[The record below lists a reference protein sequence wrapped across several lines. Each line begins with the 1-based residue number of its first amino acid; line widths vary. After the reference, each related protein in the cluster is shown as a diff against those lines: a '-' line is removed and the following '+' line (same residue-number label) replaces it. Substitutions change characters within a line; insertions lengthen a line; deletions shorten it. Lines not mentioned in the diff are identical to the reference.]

1 MANQVQTSPP
11 GDPETSSLT
20 GLVKGIVNDVG
31 DLIKQQLR
39 FAQAEVKKD
48 LRQTGE
54 ASRLLGIGVGVALL
68 GLVVLVFMPV
78 HLLHWLTSP
87 PGTDPATLPL
97 WSCYGIVGLFIL
109 AVGGSLA
116 YAGKKKFDSFNPL
129 PEETVQT
136 MKENLQWA
144 TNSK

>member
-1 MANQVQTSPP
+1 MAQEVQAS
-11 GDPETSSLT
+11 EASLT
-20 GLVKGIVNDVG
+20 ALVKGIVNDVG
-31 DLIKQQLR
+31 DLIKQQLQ

-54 ASRLLGIGVGVALL
+54 ASRLLAMGVGIAFF
-68 GLVVLVFMPV
+68 GLVPLTFMLV

-87 PGTDPATLPL
+87 PVADPATQPLLPL
-97 WSCYGIVGLFIL
+97 WACHGIVGLFIL

-116 YAGKKKFDSFNPL
+116 YAGKKKFDNFNPL
-129 PEETVQT
+129 PDETVKT